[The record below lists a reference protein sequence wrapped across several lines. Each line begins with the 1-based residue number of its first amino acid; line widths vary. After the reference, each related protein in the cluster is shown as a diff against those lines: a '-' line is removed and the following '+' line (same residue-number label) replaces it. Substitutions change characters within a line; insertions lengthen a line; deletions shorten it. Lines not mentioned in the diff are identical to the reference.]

1 MHSRVRQEDALKP
14 IPLYNSPMEQA
25 FAERTQEK
33 MKEVLMNPDAD
44 GPVIHYYMIRGGK
57 EKLNIT
63 VMETGNVGG
72 EYIKTYG
79 HYHVF
84 DFKETYKII
93 HGQGLVLLQVRE
105 KNAKGNYIDD
115 EISLFKAIE
124 VGAGDTVEIP
134 SFAGHLL
141 VNTGKTWLVTSDDSI
156 FNPAADSSSMPQH
169 ADYEA
174 VKKMRGFAYYV
185 VSKDGKTAFIK
196 NEKYKSVPEIEK
208 MKGKKKR

>member
-1 MHSRVRQEDALKP
+1 MEKP
-14 IPLYNSPMEQA
+14 

-33 MKEVLMNPDAD
+33 MREVLMDQSAD
-44 GPVIHYYMIRGGK
+44 GPDVHYYMIRGGK

-63 VMETGNVGG
+63 VMETGTVGG

-93 HGQGLVLLQVRE
+93 HGNGLVLLQIR
-105 KNAKGNYIDD
+105 KKDANGDFIDD
-115 EISLFKAIE
+115 EISSFQTIE
-124 VGAGDTVEIP
+124 VGPGSVVEIP

-141 VNTGKTWLVTSDDSI
+141 INTGKTWLVTSDDSV
-156 FNPAADSSSMPQH
+156 FDPAGDSSSMPKH

-185 VSKDGKTAFIK
+185 IEKDGKPSFIK
-196 NEKYKSVPEIEK
+196 NKRYKNVPEIE
-208 MKGKKKR
+208 MK